1 MTTYTDA
8 IASENEIIV
17 TFYRIIMEIY
27 SFFTVVGLGWGGCYV
42 KQVSDIFVISRGQ
55 SEAA

>member
-1 MTTYTDA
+1 MTTYTEA
-8 IASENEIIV
+8 IASKNEIIV
-17 TFYRIIMEIY
+17 TVYRIIMEIY
-27 SFFTVVGLGWGGCYV
+27 SFFTVVGLGWVFC